1 MINKF
6 VVRTRAIITQ
16 EDKLLVVKHAKD
28 ADFYALPGG
37 HVELGEDIKESF
49 EREII
54 EEFGIKPIIGKL
66 LFIHNFI
73 QEEKE
78 EQNIEFFFE
87 VKNSKDFLDISKL
100 GGTYKHELVEICWFD
115 KNNDKK
121 ILPQLI
127 FDCLKNKNLISEEI
141 RFIK

>member
-6 VVRTRAIITQ
+6 VVRTRAVITQ
-16 EDKLLVVKHAKD
+16 EDKLLVVKHSED
-28 ADFYALPGG
+28 VDFYALPGG
-37 HVELGEDIKESF
+37 HVEFGEDIKESF

-54 EEFGIKPIIGKL
+54 EEFGIKPEIGKL

-73 QEEKE
+73 EERKG

-100 GGTYKHELVEICWFD
+100 GGTHKHELVEICWFD

-121 ILPQLI
+121 ILPLPI
-127 FDCLKNKNLISEEI
+127 YDCLKNKNLIFDEI